1 MIKKGKKSILIITG
15 LLVITGSAMAF
26 SEAGTD
32 KDPLVTLSYV
42 NNRIE
47 QLKNY
52 VDEKIEAKE
61 NKEGSSQE
69 LTIVELKKGEILIG
83 ESGTELILRGGKAKA
98 YGVEVNKGLT
108 DITAGKDID
117 DANSLLPY
125 NHLLIVPRSDERGVY
140 GEEDAILMV
149 RGDYEVRKK

>member
-1 MIKKGKKSILIITG
+1 MAKKGKKTILVVAG
-15 LLVITGSAMAF
+15 LLVITGSTIVF

-52 VDEKIEAKE
+52 VDEKIQEQEAG
-61 NKEGSSQE
+61 NNSSQE
-69 LTIVELKKGEILIG
+69 LTIVELKKGEVLIG
-83 ESGTELILRGGKAKA
+83 KSGTEIILRGGKAKA
-98 YGVEVNKGLT
+98 YGVEENRGLT

-117 DANSLLPY
+117 DVNNVLPY
-125 NHLLIVPRSDERGVY
+125 NHLMIVPRNDGRGVY
-140 GEEDAILMV
+140 GESDAILMV
-149 RGDYEVRKK
+149 RGDFEIRKK